1 VPLLILLNGP
11 PGCGKSTIAQMYVDA
26 HPLTLNLDVDLIR
39 RLIGGWKDC
48 PQESGGLAR
57 QIALEAAA
65 AHLRAGHDVVV
76 PPYLGRTEFVG
87 QLEATAAASAAGFRE
102 IVLMTSREAALR
114 RFGERSRAAVDHAAV
129 DPTHVEAGA
138 MARREGGLDAIGAMY
153 DRLAA
158 RLLSRPGPVVVQA
171 VTDDPVATYQEV
183 LLNLAG

>member
-26 HPLTLNLDVDLIR
+26 HPLTLNLDLDLIR
-39 RLIGGWKDC
+39 RLIGGWKDR

-65 AHLRAGHDVVV
+65 PHLRAGHDVVV
-76 PPYLGRTEFVG
+76 PQYLGRTEFVE

-114 RFGERSRAAVDHAAV
+114 RFGERSRAAV